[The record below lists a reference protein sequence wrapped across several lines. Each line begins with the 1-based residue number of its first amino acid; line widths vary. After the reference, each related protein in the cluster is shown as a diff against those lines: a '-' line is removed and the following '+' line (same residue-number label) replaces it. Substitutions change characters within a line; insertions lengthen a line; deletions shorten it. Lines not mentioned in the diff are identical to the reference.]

1 MARGPGDGERVSR
14 APARVGM
21 NSYLQLFTIVLPVFW
36 VVALGAALRR
46 YGWVKEEAEESLFN
60 YVIKVATPCLIF
72 DSVATNAAL
81 RDPAN
86 LLLAPLAGFG
96 LTLLGIG
103 VAYLVARGVGLQ
115 KGAGLRTFALTVG
128 VANYGYLPL
137 PISDAMFGVE
147 ARGVLLVH
155 NVGVEAAIWTGGIL
169 VVSGL
174 SLRDGWRRL
183 LNMPLFSLV
192 FALTMNLTGLAPLVP
207 APLMTA
213 VKWVGMTM
221 IPLGLVM
228 TGVSIQ
234 PHLGDPGKL
243 FSPRV
248 SFGACLVRLL
258 MLPVLFLA
266 VAKYAPFTPELQR
279 VIVLQA
285 AMPTA
290 VISIII
296 ARVYGGQALTAV
308 QIVLVT
314 TALSLFTI
322 PAWIQ
327 AGMAWLGL

>member
-1 MARGPGDGERVSR
+1 MT
-14 APARVGM
+14 
-21 NSYLQLFTIVLPVFW
+21 SYVQLFATVLPVFL
-36 VVALGAALRR
+36 VVVLGVLLRR
-46 YGWVKEEAEESLFN
+46 HGWVKEEAEESLFN
-60 YVIKVATPCLIF
+60 FVIKVATPCLIF

-81 RDPAN
+81 REPGN

-96 LTLLGIG
+96 LTLLSIG
-103 VAYLVARGVGLQ
+103 LAYAVARGLGLHVGT
-115 KGAGLRTFALTVG
+115 GLRTFALTVG
-128 VANYGYLPL
+128 IANYGYLPL
-137 PISDAMFGVE
+137 PISDAMFGLE

-169 VVSGL
+169 VISGL
-174 SLRDGWRRL
+174 SPREGWRKL
-183 LNMPLFSLV
+183 LNVPLFSLL

-207 APLMTA
+207 APILAA
-213 VKWVGMTM
+213 VKWIGATM

-243 FSPRV
+243 FSPRI
-248 SFGACLVRLL
+248 SLGACLVRLL
-258 MLPVLFLA
+258 VLPVTFLV
-266 VAKYAPFTPELQR
+266 VAKFAPFTPELKR

-296 ARVYGGQALTAV
+296 ARVYGGQPLTAV

-314 TALSLFTI
+314 TTLALFTI

-327 AGMAWLGL
+327 FGLRWLGV